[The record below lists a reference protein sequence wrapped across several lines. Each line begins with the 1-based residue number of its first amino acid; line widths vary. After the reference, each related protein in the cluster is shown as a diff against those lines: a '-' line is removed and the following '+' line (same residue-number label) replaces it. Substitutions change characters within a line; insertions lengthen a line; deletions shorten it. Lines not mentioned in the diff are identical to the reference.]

1 MARFSILPFT
11 SPSTSLSQYN
21 LTIDS
26 STKSEPLTL
35 TADIVIFGTG
45 WRTGSYPFFSR
56 SLAEELGLPFAYHVD
71 VDSDSDSGHDDTNG
85 LPEREKIFAKLDD
98 ESLKS
103 LLRDQ
108 RTLREIPDVW
118 KRPGYAARDSGKGNA
133 TLNVIANG
141 NESKEREEV
150 APYRLYRLMVPTTH
164 LEARDIVVAGT
175 SLLSST
181 SSMIRRSWSMRADA

>member
-1 MARFSILPFT
+1 MAYISTLPST
-11 SPSTSLSQYN
+11 SPSTSLSQYT

-45 WRTGSYPFFSR
+45 WRTGSYPFLSR

-71 VDSDSDSGHDDTNG
+71 VDSDLDG
-85 LPEREKIFAKLDD
+85 LPEREKTFVKLDE
-98 ESLKS
+98 ESLKA

-108 RTLREIPDVW
+108 RTLREVPEVW
-118 KRPGYAARDSGKGNA
+118 KKPGYAARDSGKGNV

-175 SLLSST
+175 SLLSLT
-181 SSMIRRSWSMRADA
+181 ISMIRRRWSMRADA

>member
-1 MARFSILPFT
+1 MAQVST
-11 SPSTSLSQYN
+11 VPSTTPSQYT

-26 STKSEPLTL
+26 PTKPEPLTL
-35 TADIVIFGTG
+35 TANIVIFGTG
-45 WRTGSYPFFSR
+45 WLTGSYPFLSR

-71 VDSDSDSGHDDTNG
+71 VGSDSDSGHDDTNG
-85 LPEREKIFAKLDD
+85 LPEREKMFAKLDD

-118 KRPGYAARDSGKGNA
+118 KRPGYAARDSGKSNV